1 MNVHVH
7 TSVHLEYNTQCSS
20 NFHLKLEGR
29 IISQIIIGGRGGG
42 AGEKFANKTGNFRG
56 DSMAL
61 FKCRPIRHWMM

>member
-1 MNVHVH
+1 MNVRR
-7 TSVHLEYNTQCSS
+7 EYITQCSS

-29 IISQIIIGGRGGG
+29 IIFQIIIGGGGGGGG

-61 FKCRPIRHWMM
+61 FKCRPIRH